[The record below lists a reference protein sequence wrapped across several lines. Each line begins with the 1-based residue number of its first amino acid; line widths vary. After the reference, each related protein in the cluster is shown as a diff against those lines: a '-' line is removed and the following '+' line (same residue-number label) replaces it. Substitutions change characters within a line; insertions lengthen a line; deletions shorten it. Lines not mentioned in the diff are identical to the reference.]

1 MDLFSFIRTANPTK
15 VRIGERQRDEDEPKI
30 LETIVGR
37 VVPLLPVA
45 PDCSSGELEASVDKL
60 FDEGGSGEQAEQGHS
75 ASGEQG
81 VGIQLVS
88 GGEEIVYED
97 AAPLQPRR
105 QKKQKTVVVD
115 AGEPSHHVKRLRDDH
130 RIPGGTFI
138 DSSHCS
144 GANIAE
150 AEFDSFV
157 RPSILVITAATTI
170 TPTAGPATVVKEKIV
185 KPSLSFVDSALA
197 DTDPATDGFT
207 DLSDSSHCSGANI
220 AEAEFDSFVRPSVL
234 VITAATTITPTAGPA
249 TVVKEKIVKP
259 SLSFVDS
266 ALADTDPA
274 TDGFT
279 DLSGSDF
286 LIGGIRTVISPDT
299 DLQKHDQLFTEFN
312 VGATRHMSLSV
323 EVRMRAEYNI
333 KENRRLASVVEEK
346 NQLLKS
352 RDEEI
357 KNLKEQLLLK
367 EVEAT
372 EAIHLRAEASKLET
386 AEKSLRDEVN
396 ALNERNNNLEKE
408 HNALDVKVTDL
419 EAIVVSKER
428 ELTNSTAQLTSIK
441 SRNDNLADQLYADFV
456 EMALHLK
463 ERFYPYLLTT
473 IVDHRWLFTYDI
485 KLAIAKCLN
494 SSEYLSALGAA
505 ISKAIKK
512 GMQDGL
518 AAGITHGKE
527 ECELLLTELKLNK
540 DSSVET
546 LMNILR
552 LEETVAERLGLN
564 DSRSHVDQ
572 LMIRED
578 IAKYRSALRDVFIPL
593 AEPFSTMA
601 LEGTRGTSD
610 TAPATADTTTTLS
623 MVVDSTST
631 VRPISIDDYEVA
643 GTNDQA
649 TANGNVTEEDANPFP
664 NVDDAELTI
673 LE

>member
-138 DSSHCS
+138 GGKSQ
-144 GANIAE
+144 
-150 AEFDSFV
+150 
-157 RPSILVITAATTI
+157 PSILVITAATTI

-441 SRNDNLADQLYADFV
+441 SRNDNLADQVLASLSCCASVIATSERADRLL
-456 EMALHLK
+456 AL
-463 ERFYPYLLTT
+463 EVVAGYFP
-473 IVDHRWLFTYDI
+473 IAEVD
-485 KLAIAKCLN
+485 
-494 SSEYLSALGAA
+494 SLGPAA
-505 ISKAIKK
+505 TVGGGVTMVS
-512 GMQDGL
+512 
-518 AAGITHGKE
+518 
-527 ECELLLTELKLNK
+527 ELLLVFWTLA
-540 DSSVET
+540 SV
-546 LMNILR
+546 LGG
-552 LEETVAERLGLN
+552 VAP
-564 DSRSHVDQ
+564 V
-572 LMIRED
+572 
-578 IAKYRSALRDVFIPL
+578 
-593 AEPFSTMA
+593 
-601 LEGTRGTSD
+601 
-610 TAPATADTTTTLS
+610 ATA
-623 MVVDSTST
+623 
-631 VRPISIDDYEVA
+631 
-643 GTNDQA
+643 
-649 TANGNVTEEDANPFP
+649 
-664 NVDDAELTI
+664 
-673 LE
+673 

>member
-1 MDLFSFIRTANPTK
+1 
-15 VRIGERQRDEDEPKI
+15 
-30 LETIVGR
+30 
-37 VVPLLPVA
+37 
-45 PDCSSGELEASVDKL
+45 
-60 FDEGGSGEQAEQGHS
+60 
-75 ASGEQG
+75 
-81 VGIQLVS
+81 
-88 GGEEIVYED
+88 
-97 AAPLQPRR
+97 
-105 QKKQKTVVVD
+105 
-115 AGEPSHHVKRLRDDH
+115 
-130 RIPGGTFI
+130 
-138 DSSHCS
+138 
-144 GANIAE
+144 
-150 AEFDSFV
+150 
-157 RPSILVITAATTI
+157 
-170 TPTAGPATVVKEKIV
+170 
-185 KPSLSFVDSALA
+185 
-197 DTDPATDGFT
+197 
-207 DLSDSSHCSGANI
+207 
-220 AEAEFDSFVRPSVL
+220 
-234 VITAATTITPTAGPA
+234 
-249 TVVKEKIVKP
+249 
-259 SLSFVDS
+259 
-266 ALADTDPA
+266 
-274 TDGFT
+274 
-279 DLSGSDF
+279 
-286 LIGGIRTVISPDT
+286 
-299 DLQKHDQLFTEFN
+299 
-312 VGATRHMSLSV
+312 
-323 EVRMRAEYNI
+323 
-333 KENRRLASVVEEK
+333 
-346 NQLLKS
+346 
-352 RDEEI
+352 
-357 KNLKEQLLLK
+357 
-367 EVEAT
+367 
-372 EAIHLRAEASKLET
+372 
-386 AEKSLRDEVN
+386 
-396 ALNERNNNLEKE
+396 
-408 HNALDVKVTDL
+408 
-419 EAIVVSKER
+419 
-428 ELTNSTAQLTSIK
+428 
-441 SRNDNLADQLYADFV
+441 LYADFV

-572 LMIRED
+572 LMVPIHHLLT
-578 IAKYRSALRDVFIPL
+578 KLLSALRDVFIPL